1 MGLATHLLAK
11 FIKLALESPRDAHAH
26 FPPGWCLRVGPRVG
40 GARKAA
46 RHQREFVL
54 RLRLLRLRQ
63 RKERLV
69 GQLALRPNVAWLA
82 TPEHIFFCWARPA
95 EEDTLIV
102 IVFIAIIIV
111 VIVAMTAAWQL
122 LPHFAPQFRP
132 QAGVG
137 SRRRHAHLVHAVAGR

>member
-1 MGLATHLLAK
+1 LPYLLAK

-26 FPPGWCLRVGPRVG
+26 FPSGWCQRVGPRVW

-54 RLRLLRLRQ
+54 RLRLRL

-69 GQLALRPNVAWLA
+69 AQLALRPNVARPA
-82 TPEHIFFCWARPA
+82 TPEHIFFCWAPPA
-95 EEDTLIV
+95 EEDPLKLGIFTPHIIIFVIV
-102 IVFIAIIIV
+102 IQ
-111 VIVAMTAAWQL
+111 AAARQM
-122 LPHFAPQFRP
+122 LPHFASQLRP

-137 SRRRHAHLVHAVAGR
+137 SRRPDAPLVHAVGGH